1 MEMIPSYSTIKDFV
15 FESGDILEELEVEYY
30 TMGTPRTDD
39 DGKIVNGILFLH
51 GWSGDYG
58 SFKRFIDFTSPGE
71 VFDAREYFIVSPT
84 ALGSPYTAAPS
95 TSRLGK
101 DFPHYTVG
109 DMVNVQYRLLNEILE
124 VRHLNGVFGTS
135 MGGFQSLMWSVMYP
149 NFMDSVINLVT
160 GPAVI
165 GRNQAIFQLNNNLIE
180 DHPDYMGGDY
190 QINPVD
196 ALKNANQLMFLFAF
210 STPYYHSEFQ
220 EKETLLNALNEQG
233 MEGMQMDARDI
244 VWRNNAALSFDIR
257 DNLDK
262 IKVKSLIIGI
272 EGDEYFPP
280 EIEAIPLSESLQ
292 NSVLLIYK
300 SNLGHLG
307 INEIEKMKDALLR
320 FFKKY

>member
-1 MEMIPSYSTIKDFV
+1 MEMIPSYSTIKDFI
-15 FESGDILEELEVEYY
+15 FESGEILEELEVEYY

-39 DGKIVNGILFLH
+39 DDKIVNGLLFLH

-58 SFKRFIDFTSPGE
+58 SFKRFYDFTNPEE
-71 VFDAREYFIVSPT
+71 VFDAREYFIISPT
-84 ALGSPYTAAPS
+84 ALGSPGTAAPS

-109 DMVNVQYRLLNEILE
+109 DMVNVQYRLLNDILE
-124 VRHLNGVFGTS
+124 IRHLNGIFGTS
-135 MGGFQSLMWSVMYP
+135 MGGFQSLMWSLMYP

-160 GPAVI
+160 GPAVV

-180 DHPDYMGGDY
+180 DHPAYRGGDY
-190 QINPVD
+190 QNNPID

-210 STPYYHSEFQ
+210 SIPYYHSEFP
-220 EKETLLNALNEQG
+220 EKQTLLDALNEQG

-257 DNLDK
+257 EQLDK
-262 IKVKSLIIGI
+262 IEVKSLIIGI

-280 EIEAIPLSESLQ
+280 EIEAVLLSESLQ
-292 NSVLLIYK
+292 NSDLLIYK
-300 SNLGHLG
+300 SKLGHLG
-307 INEIEKMKDALLR
+307 INEIEKMKDALIR
-320 FFKKY
+320 FFK